1 MKAKAGGSPTAAFP
15 LHHQQMHQVQH
26 HQMQQQQ
33 PQHMQQHQQQHQHQ
47 HQHQQGL
54 PQMQA
59 NPALLMSTMPIS
71 MMRDGSSSLHSDM
84 GMVGQHG
91 MLKKKKL
98 GDHEV

>member
-1 MKAKAGGSPTAAFP
+1 
-15 LHHQQMHQVQH
+15 
-26 HQMQQQQ
+26 
-33 PQHMQQHQQQHQHQ
+33 
-47 HQHQQGL
+47 
-54 PQMQA
+54 MQA

-84 GMVGQHG
+84 GMDGQHG